1 MTPSSSSTS
10 QQQPKTSDVEL
21 FQAFLKSRGLK
32 YTNAFNRNKVDPK
45 SYTPLNSYS
54 TSAFKQPTKDETS
67 HNFDEALS
75 FLRSNH
81 DLHYV
86 HMFKMEPIRAEND
99 YVSLNSYR
107 TSRFFPDDSTL
118 RTTTS
123 SFPLSTIPTP
133 TPDVVAL
140 TGIPTAVTT
149 ITTTSS
155 FPVVTTLP
163 TADFTALS
171 GTPFTTATT
180 STSYS
185 TLPSHIKP
193 GKIAKVC
200 EEMETMMGS
209 ITDLLQLR
217 HFMEEKVKE
226 LKALQDQEQSASS
239 IPSTMQPPLVNN
251 PKRRKMTRKEFI
263 RRLEKKLNEERSKN
277 MDEFIEEE
285 EVL

>member
-1 MTPSSSSTS
+1 
-10 QQQPKTSDVEL
+10 
-21 FQAFLKSRGLK
+21 
-32 YTNAFNRNKVDPK
+32 
-45 SYTPLNSYS
+45 
-54 TSAFKQPTKDETS
+54 
-67 HNFDEALS
+67 
-75 FLRSNH
+75 
-81 DLHYV
+81 
-86 HMFKMEPIRAEND
+86 MFKMKPIRAENE
-99 YVSLNSYR
+99 YVLLNSYR

-209 ITDLLQLR
+209 ITDQSLR